1 MTRSI
6 LVAGLCIVA
15 LAGCGRTI
23 VRETV
28 VEKPVVTERV
38 IERPAVAIATP
49 QPASCMLERDNF
61 ASGSTS
67 CQAGIQYRCENGA
80 WTRIPNGYC

>member
-6 LVAGLCIVA
+6 LVTGLCVLA

-28 VEKPVVTERV
+28 VEKPVVRETV
-38 IERPAVAIATP
+38 IERPAVALAVP
-49 QPASCMLERDNF
+49 PASCMLGG
-61 ASGSTS
+61 AGYATGSLS
-67 CQAGIQYRCENGA
+67 CQAGYQYRCNAGA
-80 WTRIPNGYC
+80 WERIPNSYC